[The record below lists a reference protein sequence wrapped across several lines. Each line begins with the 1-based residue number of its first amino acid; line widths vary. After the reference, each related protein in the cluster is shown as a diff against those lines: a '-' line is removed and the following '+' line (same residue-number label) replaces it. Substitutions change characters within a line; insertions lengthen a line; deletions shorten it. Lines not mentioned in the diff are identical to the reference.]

1 MGKNK
6 DKPNIEDEINE
17 LLGKLDNFPKEQTVS
32 TSAAKFRY
40 LAEKLIESFQPIV
53 RPASNIIAKFT
64 ISNLA
69 AIASVLI
76 LTSFFLRRIIPL
88 AIWGIPLGLAFLIAA
103 FGMLVF
109 GTRQTRI
116 VEQNWRGKSIKF
128 HEQSRL
134 RRFIA
139 RIWSRLLKWTRV

>member
-6 DKPNIEDEINE
+6 DKQNIEDEINE
-17 LLGKLDNFPKEQTVS
+17 LLGKLDNFPKEQTGP
-32 TSAAKFRY
+32 TSAEKFRH
-40 LAEKLIESFQPIV
+40 LAEKLIESFQPIA
-53 RPASNIIAKFT
+53 RPASNIIAKIT

-88 AIWGIPLGLAFLIAA
+88 AIWGVPLGLAFLIAA

-116 VEQNWRGKSIKF
+116 AEQNWRGKSITF
-128 HEQSRL
+128 HQQSRL
-134 RRFIA
+134 RRLIT
-139 RIWSRLLKWTRV
+139 RIWSRLSK